1 MTLLFD
7 ENLSPRLVGRL
18 ADLYPSSAHV
28 RDVGLAGRSDAE
40 VWALAARD
48 GYVIVSKDGDFVQR
62 ALLFGPPPR
71 VVWLQIGNGPAGAA
85 ERLLRDEAGTLRAFG
100 ADPAS
105 ALLRLPL

>member
-1 MTLLFD
+1 MRLLFD

-18 ADLYPSSAHV
+18 LDVYPASAHV
-28 RDVGLAGRSDAE
+28 RDVGLTGRSDAD

-48 GYVIVSKDGDFVQR
+48 GYVVVSKDGDFVQR

-71 VVWLQIGNGPAGAA
+71 VVWLGIGNGPTAAA
-85 ERLLRDEAGTLRAFG
+85 ERRLRDAAGTLRAFA

-105 ALLRLPL
+105 ALLRLP